1 MRFADG
7 AIEPPRHRN
16 PLAAMQAPLTMDDY
30 LQARMIREPL
40 CMLDMDVPV
49 DGADAFVLT
58 TTERARKL
66 TPNPVVIHAASVG
79 LVGTNDEVEEDML
92 AMNPEREPTSRLS
105 CQMTARE
112 SWDGLTV
119 RVPEFQI

>member
-1 MRFADG
+1 MANVTFVTHDG
-7 AIEPPRHRN
+7 EKHE
-16 PLAAMQAPLTMDDY
+16 APLTEGTSLMQVAVDNAIPGIDGDCGGEAACGTCHVVVDD
-30 LQARMIREPL
+30 AWS
-40 CMLDMDVPV
+40 DV
-49 DGADAFVLT
+49 
-58 TTERARKL
+58 
-66 TPNPVVIHAASVG
+66 
-79 LVGTNDEVEEDML
+79 VGTSDEVEEDML

>member
-1 MRFADG
+1 MANVTFITHDGEKHEAELIEGTSLMRVAVDNAIPGIDG
-7 AIEPPRHRN
+7 DCGGE
-16 PLAAMQAPLTMDDY
+16 AACGTCHVVVESAWS
-30 LQARMIREPL
+30 
-40 CMLDMDVPV
+40 DV
-49 DGADAFVLT
+49 
-58 TTERARKL
+58 
-66 TPNPVVIHAASVG
+66 
-79 LVGTNDEVEEDML
+79 VGTNDEVEEDML